1 MTLGRPHGK
10 VLDVSWLDRWRAS
23 LRWRRWRGYFPLT
36 NLGLLVALIGGGT
49 FVLFAEPRV
58 DYVLELA
65 SALAVVLVGLAVVV
79 VVPGAWLVARA
90 YRRATGELG
99 RAGGGPG
106 GATTDDPAPT
116 GERVELEATRGFATL
131 LELPRFRAFPVL
143 DVDWTWVSP
152 TGFSV
157 RLVQAGPVLREEV
170 SALERAEVDHIER
183 RFTIEDAFGLARI
196 TLHRTERRPV
206 RVTPHVGRLTPA
218 PMLRSQAGGEDLS
231 HPLGSPDG
239 DRVEMRHYVPGDP
252 LRLALWK
259 IYARTGELLVR
270 MPERAVSP
278 SWRIIAYLV
287 AAENDEPAA
296 AAARVAVASGM
307 MGEGWRFSADGA
319 GGGGLPSVAEDRET
333 ALRLVVRSRAARATD
348 AGDAA
353 GLPAFLDAT
362 SGLSRRRLVV
372 FVPATPGPWLERV
385 ASAVRGFDGRATVVV
400 TTDRVVDTLPTPSRL
415 EKVLRR
421 AAEAPLGLAD
431 TTLEHL
437 EAVLRTLGAAGA
449 EVVAVERPTGRVLS
463 TGRGVRA
470 EGGGDPSLLD
480 GAGPVGAERRAP
492 AEVSA

>member
-10 VLDVSWLDRWRAS
+10 VLDVSWLARWRAS
-23 LRWRRWRGYFPLT
+23 SRWRRWRGYFPLT
-36 NLGLLVALIGGGT
+36 NLGLLVALIGGAT
-49 FVLFAEPRV
+49 FVLFAQPRV

-65 SALAVVLVGLAVVV
+65 SALAVVLVALAVLV

-90 YRRATGELG
+90 YRRAVREVGPAGPTGG
-99 RAGGGPG
+99 VGP
-106 GATTDDPAPT
+106 DDPAPT

-152 TGFSV
+152 TGFAV

-170 SALERAEVDHIER
+170 SALERAEVEQIER

-319 GGGGLPSVAEDRET
+319 GAGGLPSVAEDRET
-333 ALRLVVRSRAARATD
+333 ALRLVVRSRAARGTD

-362 SGLSRRRLVV
+362 SALSRRRLVV

-385 ASAVRGFDGRATVVV
+385 AAAVRGFDGRATVVV
-400 TTDRVVDTLPTPSRL
+400 ATDRVVDTLPTPSRL
-415 EKVLRR
+415 EKLLRR
-421 AAEAPLGLAD
+421 SAEAPLGLAD

-437 EAVLRTLGAAGA
+437 EGVLRTLGAAGA
-449 EVVAVERPTGRVLS
+449 EVVAVERPTGRILS

-470 EGGGDPSLLD
+470 EGGVDVSPID
-480 GAGPVGAERRAP
+480 GAGPVRADAP
-492 AEVSA
+492 RAEVSA

>member
-1 MTLGRPHGK
+1 
-10 VLDVSWLDRWRAS
+10 VLDVSWLARWRAS
-23 LRWRRWRGYFPLT
+23 SRWRRWRGYFPLT
-36 NLGLLVALIGGGT
+36 NLGILVLALGGGT

-58 DYVLELA
+58 DYVLQLA
-65 SALAVVLVGLAVVV
+65 SALAVVLVALAVVV

-90 YRRATGELG
+90 YRRATGDAG
-99 RAGGGPG
+99 RAAGD
-106 GATTDDPAPT
+106 GARGAAVVDDPAP
-116 GERVELEATRGFATL
+116 GERVDLEATRGFATL

-152 TGFSV
+152 TGFAV
-157 RLVQAGPVLREEV
+157 RLVPAGPVLREEV

-183 RFTIEDAFGLARI
+183 RFTIEDAFGLARV

-206 RVTPHVGRLTPA
+206 RVTPYVGRLTPA

-296 AAARVAVASGM
+296 AAARVAISSGM
-307 MGEGWRFSADGA
+307 MGDGWRFSADGA
-319 GGGGLPSVAEDRET
+319 AGGGLPAVAEDRET
-333 ALRLVVRSRAARATD
+333 ALRMIVRSRGARGAQV
-348 AGDAA
+348 GDGA
-353 GLPAFLDAT
+353 GLSAFLDAT
-362 SGLSRRRLVV
+362 AGLSRRRLVV
-372 FVPATPGPWLERV
+372 FTPATPGPWLDRV
-385 ASAVRGFDGRATVVV
+385 ASAVRSFDGRATVVV
-400 TTDRVVDTLPTPSRL
+400 ATDRVVDTLPTPSRL
-415 EKVLRR
+415 DRVLRR
-421 AAEAPLGLAD
+421 AADAPLGLAD

-437 EAVLRTLGAAGA
+437 ESVLGALGAAGA

-463 TGRGVRA
+463 TGRGLRPDGRA
-470 EGGGDPSLLD
+470 EASPLGGAPADV
-480 GAGPVGAERRAP
+480 ARAAAP
-492 AEVSA
+492 AAEVSP